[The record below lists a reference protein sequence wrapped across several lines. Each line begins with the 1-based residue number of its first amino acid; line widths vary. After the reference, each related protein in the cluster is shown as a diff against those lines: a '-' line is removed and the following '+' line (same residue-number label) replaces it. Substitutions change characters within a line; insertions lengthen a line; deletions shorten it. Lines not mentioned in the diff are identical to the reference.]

1 MRRVRLLAAA
11 GIALMAGGLQAAGP
25 QAQSAT
31 AAASRSP
38 QRTLF
43 NRYCLTCHNQTQS
56 ARGTVPV
63 AFEHLDLANIGAGAQ
78 IWEQVV
84 RKMRAGVM
92 PPAGRPRPDVPAS
105 EGFVSW
111 LETEL
116 DAAAVARPNPG
127 RIEAFHRLNR
137 AEYRNAVRD
146 LLHLDID
153 ASDVSAWLPADDASY
168 GFDNIAAVLRFSP
181 TLMERY
187 LVAAKQ
193 VSRLAV
199 GMPPAF
205 PNFDVFRL
213 ADDLPQDDRFE
224 KLPFGTRGGTLIHYN
239 FPTAGE
245 YTIRVKLARQVGT
258 YDGNVPNFY
267 QPQQLEVSLDG
278 ERLEVFTL
286 AASSGGDRQRRVDLR
301 GVCGGSQPAPGPAD
315 RAL

>member
-63 AFEHLDLANIGAGAQ
+63 AFEHLDLANIGADAQ

-187 LVAAKQ
+187 LVAA
-193 VSRLAV
+193 
-199 GMPPAF
+199 
-205 PNFDVFRL
+205 
-213 ADDLPQDDRFE
+213 
-224 KLPFGTRGGTLIHYN
+224 
-239 FPTAGE
+239 
-245 YTIRVKLARQVGT
+245 
-258 YDGNVPNFY
+258 
-267 QPQQLEVSLDG
+267 
-278 ERLEVFTL
+278 
-286 AASSGGDRQRRVDLR
+286 
-301 GVCGGSQPAPGPAD
+301 
-315 RAL
+315 

>member
-1 MRRVRLLAAA
+1 
-11 GIALMAGGLQAAGP
+11 MAGGLQAAGP

-31 AAASRSP
+31 AAAAGSP

-63 AFEHLDLANIGAGAQ
+63 AFEHLDLANIGADAQ

-168 GFDNIAAVLRFSP
+168 GFDNIAGVLRFSP

-224 KLPFGTRGGTLIHYN
+224 ALPFGTRGGTLIHYN

-245 YTIRVKLARQVGT
+245 YTIRVKLARQVVVSQVDFRGRYFVPTTGPGFFGT
-258 YDGNVPNFY
+258 GVLASISPTIHSISRS
-267 QPQQLEVSLDG
+267 VS
-278 ERLEVFTL
+278 VTP
-286 AASSGGDRQRRVDLR
+286 AAIAGDILTVL
-301 GVCGGSQPAPGPAD
+301 
-315 RAL
+315 